1 MPVELSD
8 LLGNERWV
16 EVDIDGVVLRA
27 AYRPAATSLRRQAEL
42 QKRRRQLQAQTDGDE
57 VELTNEIGA
66 IFCEMVSDWDLTSGG
81 EPLPIT
87 PDVVTNALPGAI
99 FGAIMQAIGEDAQ
112 SAQEEKKQQNVTS
125 AAGLPAR
132 AKSASV
138 LNGTSRSAP
147 RSTWASPRGNS

>member
-16 EVDIDGVVLRA
+16 EVEVNGVAFHV

-42 QKRRRQLQAQTDGDE
+42 QKRRRQLQAQDDGDE
-57 VELTNEIGA
+57 VEQTNEVGA
-66 IFCEMVSDWDLTSGG
+66 IFCEMISNWDLTSSG

-87 PDVVTNALPGAI
+87 PDVVTSALPGAI
-99 FGAIMQAIGEDAQ
+99 FSAIMQAVGEDAQ
-112 SAQEEKKQQNVTS
+112 SAQEEKKQQSATS

-138 LNGTSRSAP
+138 PNGTTRSVP